1 MNDNSDQAPL
11 AHGGLA
17 TSQGGDRHLPA
28 LKLSV
33 AYLVEEALQH
43 PNKVS
48 SVAGNLVDSLQ
59 LVQAL
64 QGPLLPK
71 PLVGCQEEGSGAWVS
86 QDMVMHV
93 HGQGHV
99 AWADLFT
106 VGHSKVGVED
116 VEQLQPIPDLDAIL
130 GLTLLPQ
137 LGDLVD
143 SLQLSQCRFTIY
155 DRPSGTFRIN

>member
-43 PNKVS
+43 PNKGVQGCGQPGRQPPACTS
-48 SVAGNLVDSLQ
+48 SPGA
-59 LVQAL
+59 
-64 QGPLLPK
+64 
-71 PLVGCQEEGSGAWVS
+71 GAWVS
-86 QDMVMHV
+86 QDMVTHV